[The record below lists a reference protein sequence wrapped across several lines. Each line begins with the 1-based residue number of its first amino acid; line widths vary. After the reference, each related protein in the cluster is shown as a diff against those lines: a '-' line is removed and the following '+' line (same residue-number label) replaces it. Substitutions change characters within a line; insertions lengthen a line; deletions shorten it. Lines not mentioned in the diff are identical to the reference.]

1 MMIGDCRRRAYNI
14 PMEISLTPEVR
25 AGLARIAAETG
36 KPADQVVQ
44 ELVAT
49 FVDHDEWFKREVQKG
64 LDSLDS
70 GKFVSHE
77 EVGRRTEGILKP
89 R

>member
-1 MMIGDCRRRAYNI
+1 
-14 PMEISLTPEVR
+14 MEISLTPDVE
-25 AGLARIAAETG
+25 AGLAKIAAETG

-70 GKFVSHE
+70 GRFVSHE
-77 EVGRRTEGILKP
+77 EVGRRIEHILKP

>member
-1 MMIGDCRRRAYNI
+1 MRIGDWRFHAYNTA
-14 PMEISLTPEVR
+14 MEIFLTPEVE
-25 AGLARIAAETG
+25 AGLVRIAAETG
-36 KPADQVVQ
+36 KPAGQVVQ
-44 ELVAT
+44 ELVAS

-77 EVGRRTEGILKP
+77 EVGRQIERILKP
-89 R
+89 